1 MRKVVA
7 SVVAAIVLL
16 AAQHV
21 SAQGTYPAQNI
32 RFVVPFAAG
41 SATDTLARL
50 LANRMSMT
58 FGRSVVIENIAG
70 GNGIPASQ
78 AVVRSVPDGYT
89 VMITANT
96 THAGNQ
102 ALLKKLP
109 YDAVADFEPITKL
122 GTITLALVAHPSVPV
137 NNLKELIAYAKANPG
152 KLTFG
157 AGSSSSRMSAELLKT
172 MAGIDMLHVPYKS
185 NPQVVTDLLGGQI
198 SIFFGDVSTALPPV
212 RAGKLKGFAVS
223 GLKRSP
229 LAPDLPTI
237 DESGLKGYELTAWFA
252 AYAPAKTSMPVIEK
266 LNAAFR
272 EALADKDVSAK
283 LLAAGIEPEAST
295 PDELRK
301 FQAAETQK
309 WDKIARDA
317 KIEKE

>member
-212 RAGKLKGFAVS
+212 RAGKLKGFAGS

>member
-283 LLAAGIEPEAST
+283 LLATGIEPEAST

>member
-1 MRKVVA
+1 MRKIIA
-7 SVVAAIVLL
+7 SAAAAIVLL

-21 SAQGTYPAQNI
+21 WAQGAYPAQNI

-50 LANRMSMT
+50 LAHRMSAI
-58 FGRSVVIENIAG
+58 FGRSVVVENIAG

-78 AVVRSVPDGYT
+78 AVARSVPDGYT

-122 GTITLALVAHPSVPV
+122 GTITLALVANPSVPA
-137 NNLKELIAYAKANPG
+137 NNLKELIAYARANPG

-198 SIFFGDVSTALPPV
+198 SVFFGDVSTALPPV

-252 AYAPAKTSMPVIEK
+252 AYAPAKTPMPVIEK

-272 EALADKDVSAK
+272 EALADKDVSSK
-283 LLAAGIEPEAST
+283 LLAAGVEPETGT
-295 PDELRK
+295 PDELRQ
-301 FQAAETQK
+301 FQAAETKK